1 MNKKR
6 KGVSPL
12 QKILA
17 TMAVVMLLVGV
28 VAWAKNTY
36 FTSSKEAIASD
47 SLTEEELNAAKANL
61 TVDLDSEILQAAFPN
76 VSREFLYSSMPS
88 QNETRVAAA
97 GFSSALTYPFT
108 GVIQQ
113 DGQSYSDET
122 VRMWW
127 ETELTEELLRNPV
140 YGAAVAR
147 ALSESKFS
155 DGSTLLDL
163 NPWLGEFVQ
172 KYDAAFQDGGLGN
185 GHFLTKEVADGP
197 ILVSDEYRKYAIG
210 TRWLLDRFIVKGVSR
225 LYAEKHW
232 GLQPA
237 NDLQPSRIK
246 AEAFE
251 EPEDRDALVVSF
263 LTKSGKNALII
274 GFNVHDKR
282 PEIPGSRPRPVPEE
296 SPQETPKETKP
307 EPTKPGR
314 DPEPT
319 TTTPET
325 TKPAPT
331 KPGRDPEPTKPTVPK
346 ETKPEP
352 TKPTVPKETK
362 PEPTK
367 PTVPKETKPE
377 PTTPAPTKPEP
388 TTPAPTTPAPTPETK
403 DRSKDAIDRNGGQWG
418 GNSNRVGNDEF
429 ELSDHI
435 GETGKGHGD
444 PAKETPATPTQ
455 DQSSANVSV
464 NGVDNNRTHYETEV
478 ETQSSWKN
486 NQGQNLIT
494 GSKETAAGSGN
505 SSGNTGNSAGSSTA
519 TEGTPLT
526 GYGEEFHLE
535 D

>member
-1 MNKKR
+1 MKNNRK

-17 TMAVVMLLVGV
+17 TMVVVMMLVGV
-28 VAWAKNTY
+28 IAWAKNTY
-36 FTSSKEAIASD
+36 FTNGKEAIASD
-47 SLTEEELNAAKANL
+47 SLTEEELKAAKADL
-61 TVDLDSEILQAAFPN
+61 TVDLDSEILQSAFPN
-76 VSREFLYSSMPS
+76 ISREFLYSSMPVN
-88 QNETRVAAA
+88 NEDRVAAA
-97 GFSSALTYPFT
+97 GFSSALTFPFS
-108 GVIQQ
+108 GASQK

-122 VRMWW
+122 VRTWW

-172 KYDAAFQDGGLGN
+172 KYDAAFQGDGRGN
-185 GHFLTKEVADGP
+185 GYFLTKETADGP
-197 ILVSDEYRKYAIG
+197 ILVSDEYRRYAVG

-232 GLQPA
+232 GLRPA

-251 EPEDRDALVVSF
+251 EPEDRDSLVVSF

-282 PEIPGSRPRPVPEE
+282 PEIPGSRPKPVPEE

-331 KPGRDPEPTKPTVPK
+331 RPHRDPEPTRPTAP
-346 ETKPEP
+346 ETTKPEP
-352 TKPTVPKETK
+352 TRPTTPETTK
-362 PEPTK
+362 PEPTR
-367 PTVPKETKPE
+367 PTAPE
-377 PTTPAPTKPEP
+377 PTTP
-388 TTPAPTTPAPTPETK
+388 TPETK
-403 DRSKDAIDRNGGQWG
+403 KERSRDSVNNGGG
-418 GNSNRVGNDEF
+418 RVGGGSTVIGTDSYEPNDP
-429 ELSDHI
+429 I
-435 GETGKGHGD
+435 TETGKGHGD

-464 NGVDNNRTHYETEV
+464 NGVDNNRTHYETEA

-505 SSGNTGNSAGSSTA
+505 SSGNSGNNSAGSSGAA

>member
-1 MNKKR
+1 MRNTNK

-12 QKILA
+12 NRILA
-17 TMAVVMLLVGV
+17 TMMVVLMLVGG

-36 FTSSKEAIASD
+36 FKDSKEAIASD
-47 SLTEEELNAAKANL
+47 SLTDEELKAAKADL
-61 TVDLDSEILQAAFPN
+61 TVDLDAEILNSAYPE
-76 VSREFLYSSMPS
+76 VSRELLYSSMPS
-88 QNETRVAAA
+88 QNEARVAAA
-97 GFSSALTYPFT
+97 GFSSALTFPFS
-108 GVIQQ
+108 GASQK

-122 VRMWW
+122 VQGWW
-127 ETELTEELLRNPV
+127 QQELTEELLRNPV
-140 YGAAVAR
+140 YGVAVAR

-185 GHFLTKEVADGP
+185 GYFLTKEVADGP
-197 ILVSDEYRKYAIG
+197 ILVTNEYRRYAVG
-210 TRWLLDRFIVKGVSR
+210 TRWLLDRFVIKGVSR

-232 GLQPA
+232 GLRPA

-263 LTKSGKNALII
+263 LTKSGKNVLVI

-282 PEIPGSRPRPVPEE
+282 PEIPGSRPKPVPEE
-296 SPQETPKETKP
+296 TPQETTPQETPQETKP

-319 TTTPET
+319 T
-325 TKPAPT
+325 PAPT
-331 KPGRDPEPTKPTVPK
+331 KPHRDPEPTKPHRDPDPK
-346 ETKPEP
+346 PTKPDPEP
-352 TKPTVPKETK
+352 TR
-362 PEPTK
+362 
-367 PTVPKETKPE
+367 
-377 PTTPAPTKPEP
+377 PTTPE
-388 TTPAPTTPAPTPETK
+388 TTPAPTPETK
-403 DRSKDAIDRNGGQWG
+403 KERSKDSVNNGGG
-418 GNSNRVGNDEF
+418 RVGGG
-429 ELSDHI
+429 STVI
-435 GETGKGHGD
+435 GTDAYEPKDPITETGKGHGD

-455 DQSSANVSV
+455 DQSHQDVK
-464 NGVDNNRTHYETEV
+464 VDHVDQNKMNYETIP
-478 ETQSSWKN
+478 ETQSSWKT

-494 GSKETAAGSGN
+494 GTQGAAAGSGN
-505 SSGNTGNSAGSSTA
+505 SGNTGNSAGGNSSTA

>member
-1 MNKKR
+1 MRNTNK

-12 QKILA
+12 NRILA
-17 TMAVVMLLVGV
+17 TMMVVLMLVGG

-36 FTSSKEAIASD
+36 FKDSKEAIASD
-47 SLTEEELNAAKANL
+47 SLTDEELKAAKADL
-61 TVDLDSEILQAAFPN
+61 TVDLDAEILNSAYPE
-76 VSREFLYSSMPS
+76 VSRELLYSSMPS
-88 QNETRVAAA
+88 QNEARVAAA
-97 GFSSALTYPFT
+97 GFSSALTFPFS
-108 GVIQQ
+108 GASQK

-122 VRMWW
+122 VQGWW
-127 ETELTEELLRNPV
+127 QQELTEELLRNPV
-140 YGAAVAR
+140 YGVAVAR

-185 GHFLTKEVADGP
+185 GYFLTKETADGP
-197 ILVSDEYRKYAIG
+197 ILVTDEYRRYAVG
-210 TRWLLDRFIVKGVSR
+210 MRWLLDRFIIKGVSK

-237 NDLQPSRIK
+237 NDLQPSRVK

-263 LTKSGKNALII
+263 LTKSGKNVLVI

-282 PEIPGSRPRPVPEE
+282 PEIPGSKPKPTPEE
-296 SPQETPKETKP
+296 SPQETPKETPQETKP
-307 EPTKPGR
+307 EPTKPGK

-319 TTTPET
+319 T
-325 TKPAPT
+325 PAPT
-331 KPGRDPEPTKPTVPK
+331 KPGRDPEPTRPHRDPDPKPTKPGK
-346 ETKPEP
+346 DPDPTKPTPEP
-352 TKPTVPKETK
+352 TKPTT
-362 PEPTK
+362 PE
-367 PTVPKETKPE
+367 
-377 PTTPAPTKPEP
+377 TTPAPT
-388 TTPAPTTPAPTPETK
+388 PTPETK
-403 DRSKDAIDRNGGQWG
+403 DRSKDAIDRNGAQWG
-418 GNSNRVGNDEF
+418 GNSNRVGNNEF
-429 ELSDHI
+429 EPSDHV

-455 DQSSANVSV
+455 DQSSANTNV
-464 NGVDNNRTHYETEV
+464 NAVDNSKMHYETEA

-494 GSKETAAGSGN
+494 GSKETAG
-505 SSGNTGNSAGSSTA
+505 SGNTGNSGNNSAGNSTA

>member
-1 MNKKR
+1 MKKNNK
-6 KGVSPL
+6 KGVSPF

-17 TMAVVMLLVGV
+17 TMAVVMLLIGI

-36 FTSSKEAIASD
+36 FTNNKEAIASD
-47 SLTEEELNAAKANL
+47 SLTEEELNQAKADL
-61 TVDLDSEILQAAFPN
+61 TVDLDAEVLQAAFPN
-76 VSREFLYSSMPS
+76 VSREFLYSSMPV
-88 QNETRVAAA
+88 NNNDRVAAA
-97 GFSSALTYPFT
+97 GFSSALCYPFS
-108 GVIQQ
+108 GASQK

-122 VRMWW
+122 VQAWW
-127 ETELTEELLRNPV
+127 QSELTEELLRNPV
-140 YGAAVAR
+140 YGVAIAR

-163 NPWLGEFVQ
+163 NPWLAEFVQ
-172 KYDAAFQDGGLGN
+172 KYDAAFQADGKGN
-185 GHFLTKEVADGP
+185 GYFLTKEVADGP
-197 ILVSDEYRKYAIG
+197 ILVSDEYRRYAVG
-210 TRWLLDRFIVKGVSR
+210 TRWLLDRFVVKGISR

-232 GLQPA
+232 GLRPA
-237 NDLQPSRIK
+237 NDLQPSRVK

-251 EPEDRDALVVSF
+251 EPENRDALAVSF
-263 LTKSGKNALII
+263 LTKSGKNVLII

-296 SPQETPKETKP
+296 SPQETPKETPQETKP

-319 TTTPET
+319 TPT
-325 TKPAPT
+325 PT
-331 KPGRDPEPTKPTVPK
+331 KPGRDPEPTKPHRDPDPK
-346 ETKPEP
+346 PTKPGKDPDPTKPTPEP
-352 TKPTVPKETK
+352 TKPTT
-362 PEPTK
+362 PE
-367 PTVPKETKPE
+367 
-377 PTTPAPTKPEP
+377 TTPAPT
-388 TTPAPTTPAPTPETK
+388 PTPETK
-403 DRSKDAIDRNGGQWG
+403 DRSKDAVDRNGAQWG
-418 GNSNRVGNDEF
+418 GNSNRIGNNEF
-429 ELSDHI
+429 EPTDHI

-455 DQSSANVSV
+455 DQSNANVSV
-464 NGVDNNRTHYETEV
+464 NGVDNNRTHYETEA

-494 GSKETAAGSGN
+494 GTQENAGSG
-505 SSGNTGNSAGSSTA
+505 SSGNSGNTAGNSTA

>member
-36 FTSSKEAIASD
+36 FTSNKEAIASD
-47 SLTEEELNAAKANL
+47 SLTEEELNAAKADL
-61 TVDLDSEILQAAFPN
+61 TVDLDSEILQSAFPN
-76 VSREFLYSSMPS
+76 VSREFLYSSMPVN
-88 QNETRVAAA
+88 NEDRVAAA
-97 GFSSALTYPFT
+97 GFSSALTYPFS
-108 GVIQQ
+108 GASQK
-113 DGQSYSDET
+113 DGESYSDET
-122 VRMWW
+122 VRAWW

-172 KYDAAFQDGGLGN
+172 KYDAAFQGDGKGN
-185 GHFLTKEVADGP
+185 GYFLTKETADGP
-197 ILVSDEYRKYAIG
+197 ILVSDEYRRYAVG
-210 TRWLLDRFIVKGVSR
+210 TRWLLDRFVVKGVSK

-232 GLQPA
+232 GLRPA

-251 EPEDRDALVVSF
+251 EPEDRDALVASF

-282 PEIPGSRPRPVPEE
+282 PEIPGSRPKPVPEE

-307 EPTKPGR
+307 EPTKPGK

-331 KPGRDPEPTKPTVPK
+331 KPGRD
-346 ETKPEP
+346 PEP

-464 NGVDNNRTHYETEV
+464 NGVDNNRTHYETEA

-505 SSGNTGNSAGSSTA
+505 SGNSAGNSSTA

>member
-6 KGVSPL
+6 KKGVSPF

-28 VAWAKNTY
+28 IAWAKNTY
-36 FTSSKEAIASD
+36 FVGTKEAIASD
-47 SLTEEELNAAKANL
+47 SLTEEELNAAKADL

-88 QNETRVAAA
+88 ENKTRTAAA
-97 GFSSALTYPFT
+97 GFSSALVYPFT

-140 YGAAVAR
+140 YGVAVAR

-172 KYDAAFQDGGLGN
+172 EYDAAFQGDGNGN
-185 GHFLTKEVADGP
+185 GHFLTKETTDGP
-197 ILVSDEYRKYAIG
+197 ILVTEEYRKYAVG

-232 GLQPA
+232 GLRPA

-251 EPEDRDALVVSF
+251 EPENRDALVVSF
-263 LTKSGKNALII
+263 LTKSGKNVLII

-282 PEIPGSRPRPVPEE
+282 PEIPGSRPKPVPEE
-296 SPQETPKETKP
+296 TPKETPQETKP
-307 EPTKPGR
+307 EPTKPGK

-319 TTTPET
+319 T
-325 TKPAPT
+325 PAPT
-331 KPGRDPEPTKPTVPK
+331 KPGRDPEPTKPHRDPDPK
-346 ETKPEP
+346 PTKPGKDPDPTKPAPDP
-352 TKPTVPKETK
+352 TKPTTPET
-362 PEPTK
+362 T
-367 PTVPKETKPE
+367 
-377 PTTPAPTKPEP
+377 
-388 TTPAPTTPAPTPETK
+388 PTPETK
-403 DRSKDAIDRNGGQWG
+403 KERSKDSVNNGGG
-418 GNSNRVGNDEF
+418 RVGGG
-429 ELSDHI
+429 STVI
-435 GETGKGHGD
+435 GTDAYEPKDPITETGKGHGD

-455 DQSSANVSV
+455 DQSHQDVK
-464 NGVDNNRTHYETEV
+464 VDHVDQNKMNYETIP
-478 ETQSSWKN
+478 ETQSSWKTD
-486 NQGQNLIT
+486 QGQNLIT
-494 GSKETAAGSGN
+494 GSKETAGSGNGSGN
-505 SSGNTGNSAGSSTA
+505 SSGNSAGNSSTA
-519 TEGTPLT
+519 TEGTPLS

>member
-28 VAWAKNTY
+28 IAWAKNTY
-36 FTSSKEAIASD
+36 FVGTKEAIASD
-47 SLTEEELNAAKANL
+47 SLTEEELKAAKADL
-61 TVDLDSEILQAAFPN
+61 TVDLDSEILQSAFPN
-76 VSREFLYSSMPS
+76 VSREFLYSSMPVN
-88 QNETRVAAA
+88 NEDRTTAA
-97 GFSSALTYPFT
+97 GFSSALSYPFS
-108 GVIQQ
+108 GASQK

-122 VRMWW
+122 VRAWW

-172 KYDAAFQDGGLGN
+172 KYDAAFQGDGRGN
-185 GHFLTKEVADGP
+185 GYFLTKETADGP
-197 ILVSDEYRKYAIG
+197 ILVSDEYRRYAVG
-210 TRWLLDRFIVKGVSR
+210 TRWLLDRFVIKGVSK

-282 PEIPGSRPRPVPEE
+282 PEIPGTRPKPVPEE
-296 SPQETPKETKP
+296 SPQETPQETKP
-307 EPTKPGR
+307 VPTKPHR
-314 DPEPT
+314 D
-319 TTTPET
+319 
-325 TKPAPT
+325 
-331 KPGRDPEPTKPTVPK
+331 
-346 ETKPEP
+346 
-352 TKPTVPKETK
+352 
-362 PEPTK
+362 
-367 PTVPKETKPE
+367 PE
-377 PTTPAPTKPEP
+377 PTTPAPTKPHRDPEP
-388 TTPAPTTPAPTPETK
+388 TTPAPTKPHRDPEPKPTKPTTPETTPTPTKPTTPETTPAPTKPVPTTTPETK
-403 DRSKDAIDRNGGQWG
+403 DRSKDAIDRDGGKWG
-418 GNSNRVGNDEF
+418 GNSNRIGNNEF
-429 ELSDHI
+429 EPTDHV

-455 DQSSANVSV
+455 DQSHQDVK
-464 NGVDNNRTHYETEV
+464 VDHVDQNKMNYETIP
-478 ETQSSWKN
+478 ETQSSWKT

-494 GSKETAAGSGN
+494 GIQENGSGNSGSGN
-505 SSGNTGNSAGSSTA
+505 SSAGNSTA

>member
-1 MNKKR
+1 MRNTNK

-12 QKILA
+12 NRILA
-17 TMAVVMLLVGV
+17 TMMVVLMLVGG

-36 FTSSKEAIASD
+36 FKDSKEAIASD
-47 SLTEEELNAAKANL
+47 SLTEEELKAAKADL
-61 TVDLDSEILQAAFPN
+61 TVDLDSEILQSAFPN
-76 VSREFLYSSMPS
+76 VSREFLYSSMPVN
-88 QNETRVAAA
+88 NEDRTTAA
-97 GFSSALTYPFT
+97 GFSSALSYPFS
-108 GVIQQ
+108 GASQK

-122 VRMWW
+122 VRAWW

-172 KYDAAFQDGGLGN
+172 KYDAAFQGDGRGN
-185 GHFLTKEVADGP
+185 GYFLTKETADGP
-197 ILVSDEYRKYAIG
+197 ILVTDEYRHYAVG
-210 TRWLLDRFIVKGVSR
+210 TRWLLDRFVIKGVSR

-232 GLQPA
+232 GLRPA

-251 EPEDRDALVVSF
+251 EPEDRDSLVVSF

-282 PEIPGSRPRPVPEE
+282 PEIPGSKPKPVPEE
-296 SPQETPKETKP
+296 TPQETPQETKP
-307 EPTKPGR
+307 APTKPGR

-331 KPGRDPEPTKPTVPK
+331 KPGRDPEPTKPTPQETTRPHRDPDPK
-346 ETKPEP
+346 PTKPGKDPDPTKPTPEP
-352 TKPTVPKETK
+352 TK
-362 PEPTK
+362 
-367 PTVPKETKPE
+367 
-377 PTTPAPTKPEP
+377 P
-388 TTPAPTTPAPTPETK
+388 TTPAPTTTTPETK
-403 DRSKDAIDRNGGQWG
+403 KERSKDSVNNGGG
-418 GNSNRVGNDEF
+418 RVGGGSTVIGTDAYEPNDP
-429 ELSDHI
+429 I
-435 GETGKGHGD
+435 TETGKGHGD

-455 DQSSANVSV
+455 DQSNVNVNV
-464 NGVDNNRTHYETEV
+464 NGVDNNRTHYETEA

-505 SSGNTGNSAGSSTA
+505 TGNSGNSSAGNSTA

>member
-1 MNKKR
+1 MNKKKR
-6 KGVSPL
+6 KGVSPFN
-12 QKILA
+12 KILVA
-17 TMAVVMLLVGV
+17 MVAILVIMGGAV
-28 VAWAKNTY
+28 WAKNTY
-36 FTSSKEAIASD
+36 FNSNKEAIASD
-47 SLTEEELNAAKANL
+47 SLTEEELKAAKADL
-61 TVDLDSEILQAAFPN
+61 TVDLDAEVLQAAFPN
-76 VSREFLYSSMPS
+76 VSREFLYSSMPVN
-88 QNETRVAAA
+88 NEDRVAAA
-97 GFSSALTYPFT
+97 GFSSALTYPFS
-108 GVIQQ
+108 GASQK
-113 DGQSYSDET
+113 DGESYSDEAIKG
-122 VRMWW
+122 WW
-127 ETELTEELLRNPV
+127 QQELTEELLRNPV

-172 KYDAAFQDGGLGN
+172 KYDAAFQGDGKGN
-185 GHFLTKEVADGP
+185 GYFLTKETADGP
-197 ILVSDEYRKYAIG
+197 ILVSDEYRRYAVG
-210 TRWLLDRFIVKGVSR
+210 TRWLLDRFVIKGVSK

-251 EPEDRDALVVSF
+251 EPEDRDALVASF
-263 LTKSGKNALII
+263 LTKSGKNVLII

-282 PEIPGSRPRPVPEE
+282 PEIPGSRPKPVPEE

-307 EPTKPGR
+307 EPTKPGK

-319 TTTPET
+319 TTTPQE

-331 KPGRDPEPTKPTVPK
+331 KPGRDPEPTKPTPQ
-346 ETKPEP
+346 ETTRPHRDPDP
-352 TKPTVPKETK
+352 TKPTT
-362 PEPTK
+362 PE
-367 PTVPKETKPE
+367 
-377 PTTPAPTKPEP
+377 TTPAPTKPEP
-388 TTPAPTTPAPTPETK
+388 TTPAPTPETK
-403 DRSKDAIDRNGGQWG
+403 KERSKDSVNNGGG
-418 GNSNRVGNDEF
+418 RVGGGSTVIGTDAYEPNDP
-429 ELSDHI
+429 I
-435 GETGKGHGD
+435 TETGKGHGD

-455 DQSSANVSV
+455 DQSNANVSV
-464 NGVDNNRTHYETEV
+464 NGVDNNRTHYETEA

-494 GSKETAAGSGN
+494 GTQGAAAGSGN
-505 SSGNTGNSAGSSTA
+505 TGNTGNSAGNSSTA

>member
-1 MNKKR
+1 MNRNTK

-12 QKILA
+12 NKILIA
-17 TMAVVMLLVGV
+17 MVVIMAIMGGV
-28 VAWAKNTY
+28 VWAKNTY
-36 FTSSKEAIASD
+36 FAQSNKEAIASD
-47 SLTEEELNAAKANL
+47 SLTEEELKAAKADL
-61 TVDLDSEILQAAFPN
+61 TVDLDAEVIQAAFPN

-88 QNETRVAAA
+88 ENEARVAAA
-97 GFSSALTYPFT
+97 GFSSALSYPFS
-108 GVIQQ
+108 GASQK
-113 DGQSYSDET
+113 DGQAYSSET
-122 VRMWW
+122 VQGWW
-127 ETELTEELLRNPV
+127 QSELTEELLRNPV

-172 KYDAAFQDGGLGN
+172 KYDAAFQGDGKGN
-185 GHFLTKEVADGP
+185 GYFLTKETADGP
-197 ILVSDEYRKYAIG
+197 ILVSDEYRRYAVG
-210 TRWLLDRFIVKGVSR
+210 TRWLLDRFVVKGVSK

-237 NDLQPSRIK
+237 NDLQPSRVK

-282 PEIPGSRPRPVPEE
+282 PEIPGSRPKPVPEE
-296 SPQETPKETKP
+296 TPQETPKETKP

-331 KPGRDPEPTKPTVPK
+331 RPHRDPEPTRPTTP
-346 ETKPEP
+346 ETTTPEP
-352 TKPTVPKETK
+352 TR
-362 PEPTK
+362 
-367 PTVPKETKPE
+367 
-377 PTTPAPTKPEP
+377 PTTPES
-388 TTPAPTTPAPTPETK
+388 TTPAPTPETK
-403 DRSKDAIDRNGGQWG
+403 KERSKDSVNNGGG
-418 GNSNRVGNDEF
+418 RVGGGSTVIGTDAYEPNDP
-429 ELSDHI
+429 I
-435 GETGKGHGD
+435 TETGKGHGD

-464 NGVDNNRTHYETEV
+464 NGVDNNRTHYETEA

-494 GSKETAAGSGN
+494 GSKETAGSGSSGNSGN
-505 SSGNTGNSAGSSTA
+505 SSAGNSTA

>member
-140 YGAAVAR
+140 YGVAIAR

-163 NPWLGEFVQ
+163 NPWLAEFVQ
-172 KYDAAFQDGGLGN
+172 KYDAAFQGDGKGN
-185 GHFLTKEVADGP
+185 GYFLTKETADGP
-197 ILVSDEYRKYAIG
+197 ILVSDEYRKYAVG

-237 NDLQPSRIK
+237 NDLQPSRTK

-251 EPEDRDALVVSF
+251 EPEDRDALVASF

-274 GFNVHDKR
+274 GLNVHDKR
-282 PEIPGSRPRPVPEE
+282 PEIPGSKPKPVPEE

-331 KPGRDPEPTKPTVPK
+331 KPGRD
-346 ETKPEP
+346 PEP

-464 NGVDNNRTHYETEV
+464 NGVDNNRTHYETEA

>member
-1 MNKKR
+1 MNNNRR

-17 TMAVVMLLVGV
+17 TMAVVMLLVGAI
-28 VAWAKNTY
+28 AWAKNTY
-36 FTSSKEAIASD
+36 FVGNKEAIASD
-47 SLTEEELNAAKANL
+47 SLTEEELKAAKADL
-61 TVDLDSEILQAAFPN
+61 TVDLDSEVLNSAYPD

-88 QNETRVAAA
+88 ENEARVAAA
-97 GFSSALTYPFT
+97 GFSSALSYPFS
-108 GVIQQ
+108 GASQK
-113 DGQSYSDET
+113 DGQAYSSET
-122 VRMWW
+122 VQGWW
-127 ETELTEELLRNPV
+127 QSELTEELLRNPV

-147 ALSESKFS
+147 ALAESKFS

-172 KYDAAFQDGGLGN
+172 KYDAAFQGDGKGN
-185 GHFLTKEVADGP
+185 GYFLTKETADGP
-197 ILVSDEYRKYAIG
+197 ILVSDEYRKYAVG
-210 TRWLLDRFIVKGVSR
+210 VRWLLDRFVVKGVSK

-251 EPEDRDALVVSF
+251 EPEDRDSLVVCF

-282 PEIPGSRPRPVPEE
+282 PEIPGSKPKPVPEE
-296 SPQETPKETKP
+296 TPQETPQE
-307 EPTKPGR
+307 
-314 DPEPT
+314 
-319 TTTPET
+319 

-331 KPGRDPEPTKPTVPK
+331 KPGKDPEPTTPQET
-346 ETKPEP
+346 TKPHRDPDP
-352 TKPTVPKETK
+352 TRPTT
-362 PEPTK
+362 
-367 PTVPKETKPE
+367 PKETKPE

-388 TTPAPTTPAPTPETK
+388 TTPAPTPETK
-403 DRSKDAIDRNGGQWG
+403 KERSKDSVNNGGG
-418 GNSNRVGNDEF
+418 RVGGGSTVIGTDAYEPNDP
-429 ELSDHI
+429 I
-435 GETGKGHGD
+435 TETGKGHGD

-464 NGVDNNRTHYETEV
+464 NGVDNNRTHYETEA

-505 SSGNTGNSAGSSTA
+505 TGNSAGNSSTA

>member
-1 MNKKR
+1 MNKKKR
-6 KGVSPL
+6 KGVSPFN
-12 QKILA
+12 KILVA
-17 TMAVVMLLVGV
+17 MVAILVIMGGAV
-28 VAWAKNTY
+28 WAKNTY
-36 FTSSKEAIASD
+36 FNSNKEAIASD
-47 SLTEEELNAAKANL
+47 SLTEEELKAAKADL
-61 TVDLDSEILQAAFPN
+61 TVDLDAEVLQAAFPN
-76 VSREFLYSSMPS
+76 VSREFLYSSMPVN
-88 QNETRVAAA
+88 NEDRVAAA
-97 GFSSALTYPFT
+97 GFSSALTFPFS
-108 GVIQQ
+108 GASQK

-122 VRMWW
+122 VRTWW

-140 YGAAVAR
+140 YGATVAR

-172 KYDAAFQDGGLGN
+172 KYDAAFQGDGKGN
-185 GHFLTKEVADGP
+185 GYFLTKETADGP
-197 ILVSDEYRKYAIG
+197 ILVSDEYRRYAVG
-210 TRWLLDRFIVKGVSR
+210 VRWLLDRFVVKGVSK

-232 GLQPA
+232 GLQAA
-237 NDLQPSRIK
+237 NDLQPSRVK

-263 LTKSGKNALII
+263 LTKSGKNVLII

-282 PEIPGSRPRPVPEE
+282 PEIPGVRPRPVPEE
-296 SPQETPKETKP
+296 SPQETPQETKP
-307 EPTKPGR
+307 APTKPGKDPEPTTAPQETTKPAPTRPGR

-319 TTTPET
+319 TTPET
-325 TKPAPT
+325 TKPH
-331 KPGRDPEPTKPTVPK
+331 RDPDPTRPT
-346 ETKPEP
+346 T
-352 TKPTVPKETK
+352 
-362 PEPTK
+362 
-367 PTVPKETKPE
+367 PKETKPE

-388 TTPAPTTPAPTPETK
+388 TTPTPTTPAPTPETK

-418 GNSNRVGNDEF
+418 GNSNRIGNNEF
-429 ELSDHI
+429 EPNDHI

-455 DQSSANVSV
+455 DQSNVNVNV
-464 NGVDNNRTHYETEV
+464 NGVDNNRTHYETEA

-505 SSGNTGNSAGSSTA
+505 TGNSGNSSAGNSTA

>member
-1 MNKKR
+1 MKNKKTK
-6 KGVSPL
+6 KGVSPF

-17 TMAVVMLLVGV
+17 TMVVVMMLVGII
-28 VAWAKNTY
+28 AWAKNTY
-36 FTSSKEAIASD
+36 FPSTKEAIASD
-47 SLTEEELNAAKANL
+47 NLTEEELNQAKADL
-61 TVDLDSEILQAAFPN
+61 TVDLDMEILQSAYPN

-122 VRMWW
+122 VRTWW

-140 YGAAVAR
+140 YGVAVAR

-172 KYDAAFQDGGLGN
+172 KYDAAFQGDGN
-185 GHFLTKEVADGP
+185 GNGYFLNKETADGP
-197 ILVSDEYRKYAIG
+197 ILVSDEYRRYAVG
-210 TRWLLDRFIVKGVSR
+210 TRWLLDRFVIKGISR

-232 GLQPA
+232 GLRPA
-237 NDLQPSRIK
+237 NDLQPSRVK

-263 LTKSGKNALII
+263 LTKSGKNVLVI

-296 SPQETPKETKP
+296 TPKETPQETKP
-307 EPTKPGR
+307 EPTKPGK

-319 TTTPET
+319 T
-325 TKPAPT
+325 PAPT
-331 KPGRDPEPTKPTVPK
+331 KPGRDPEPTKPHRDPDPK
-346 ETKPEP
+346 PTKPGKDPDPTKPAPDP
-352 TKPTVPKETK
+352 TKPTTPET
-362 PEPTK
+362 T
-367 PTVPKETKPE
+367 
-377 PTTPAPTKPEP
+377 
-388 TTPAPTTPAPTPETK
+388 PTPETK
-403 DRSKDAIDRNGGQWG
+403 KERSKDSVNNGGG
-418 GNSNRVGNDEF
+418 RVGGG
-429 ELSDHI
+429 STVI
-435 GETGKGHGD
+435 GTDAYEPKDPITETGKGHGD

-455 DQSSANVSV
+455 DQSHQDVK
-464 NGVDNNRTHYETEV
+464 VDHVDQNKMNYETIP
-478 ETQSSWKN
+478 ETQSSWKTD
-486 NQGQNLIT
+486 QGQNLIT
-494 GSKETAAGSGN
+494 GTQGAAAG
-505 SSGNTGNSAGSSTA
+505 SGNTGNSGNSSAGNSSTA

>member
-1 MNKKR
+1 MNKKKR
-6 KGVSPL
+6 KGVSPFN
-12 QKILA
+12 KILVA
-17 TMAVVMLLVGV
+17 MVAILVIMGGAV
-28 VAWAKNTY
+28 WAKNTY
-36 FTSSKEAIASD
+36 FNSNKEAIASD
-47 SLTEEELNAAKANL
+47 SLTEEELNQAKADL
-61 TVDLDSEILQAAFPN
+61 TVDLDSEVLNSAFPG
-76 VSREFLYSSMPS
+76 VSREFLYSSMPVN
-88 QNETRVAAA
+88 NEDRTTAA
-97 GFSSALTYPFT
+97 GFSSALSYPFS
-108 GVIQQ
+108 GASQK

-122 VRMWW
+122 VRAWW

-172 KYDAAFQDGGLGN
+172 KYDAAFQGDGKGN
-185 GHFLTKEVADGP
+185 GYFLTKETADGP
-197 ILVSDEYRKYAIG
+197 ILVSDEYRRYAVG
-210 TRWLLDRFIVKGVSR
+210 TRWLLDRFVIKGVSKF
-225 LYAEKHW
+225 YAEKHW

-251 EPEDRDALVVSF
+251 EPEDRDSLVVSF

-282 PEIPGSRPRPVPEE
+282 PEIPGSKPKPVPEE
-296 SPQETPKETKP
+296 TPQETPQETKP
-307 EPTKPGR
+307 APTKPGK

-319 TTTPET
+319 TTTPQETKPAPSKPGKDPEPTTPQET
-325 TKPAPT
+325 TKPH
-331 KPGRDPEPTKPTVPK
+331 RDPDPTRPT
-346 ETKPEP
+346 T
-352 TKPTVPKETK
+352 
-362 PEPTK
+362 
-367 PTVPKETKPE
+367 PKETKPE

-388 TTPAPTTPAPTPETK
+388 TTPAPTPETK
-403 DRSKDAIDRNGGQWG
+403 KERSKDSVNNGGG
-418 GNSNRVGNDEF
+418 RVGGGSTVIGTDAYEPNDP
-429 ELSDHI
+429 I
-435 GETGKGHGD
+435 TETGKGHGD

-455 DQSSANVSV
+455 DQSNANVSV
-464 NGVDNNRTHYETEV
+464 NGVDNNRTHYETEA

-494 GSKETAAGSGN
+494 GSKETAGSGN
-505 SSGNTGNSAGSSTA
+505 SSGNSGNSSAGSSSTA

>member
-1 MNKKR
+1 MNKKKR
-6 KGVSPL
+6 KGVSPFN
-12 QKILA
+12 KILVA
-17 TMAVVMLLVGV
+17 MVAILVIMGGAV
-28 VAWAKNTY
+28 WAKNTY
-36 FTSSKEAIASD
+36 FNSNKEAIASD
-47 SLTEEELNAAKANL
+47 SLTEEELKAAKADL
-61 TVDLDSEILQAAFPN
+61 TVDLDEEVIQAAFPN
-76 VSREFLYSSMPS
+76 VSRELLYSSMPS
-88 QNETRVAAA
+88 ENETRVAAA

-127 ETELTEELLRNPV
+127 EKELTEELLRNPV

-172 KYDAAFQDGGLGN
+172 KYDAAFQGDGRGN
-185 GHFLTKEVADGP
+185 GYFLTKETADGP
-197 ILVSDEYRKYAIG
+197 ILVSDEYRRYAVG
-210 TRWLLDRFIVKGVSR
+210 TRWLLDRFVIKGVSK

-282 PEIPGSRPRPVPEE
+282 PEIPGSKPKPVPEE
-296 SPQETPKETKP
+296 TPQETPQETKP
-307 EPTKPGR
+307 APTKPGR

-331 KPGRDPEPTKPTVPK
+331 KPGRDPEPTKPTPQETTRPHRDPDPK
-346 ETKPEP
+346 PTKPGKDPDPTKPTPEP
-352 TKPTVPKETK
+352 TK
-362 PEPTK
+362 
-367 PTVPKETKPE
+367 
-377 PTTPAPTKPEP
+377 P
-388 TTPAPTTPAPTPETK
+388 TTPAPTTTTPETK
-403 DRSKDAIDRNGGQWG
+403 KERSKDSVNNGGG
-418 GNSNRVGNDEF
+418 RVGGGSTVIGTDVYEPNDP
-429 ELSDHI
+429 I
-435 GETGKGHGD
+435 TETGKGHGD

-455 DQSSANVSV
+455 DQSNANVSV
-464 NGVDNNRTHYETEV
+464 NGVDNNRTHYETEA

-505 SSGNTGNSAGSSTA
+505 TGNSSGNSSAGNSTA